1 MNKLLQHLRIS
12 SNELEYSVFKLLDGG
27 VTPISSSWQDP
38 NTSRND
44 DIFEALKQLRQEL
57 GFDLSAE
64 IQEIEEQ
71 HLRLLIKSYLCTGS
85 VTGQH
90 DGLLVRES
98 WFDSKSVQH

>member
-1 MNKLLQHLRIS
+1 MRTKTSKYLINDEANEQVVIAFENS

-44 DIFEALKQLRQEL
+44 DIFEALKQLRQES

-64 IQEIEEQ
+64 IQEIEE
-71 HLRLLIKSYLCTGS
+71 
-85 VTGQH
+85 
-90 DGLLVRES
+90 
-98 WFDSKSVQH
+98 